1 MNISNRSFL
10 LLVTLLTLPV
20 CQAQADDTDY
30 GVYWDVPLLPITLH
44 VGTQGIEVSG
54 RASVVTPVGV
64 FGMEATS
71 DILEKEKP
79 ARIRDVVVKR
89 NDLLLV
95 VRNTGKWGDK
105 IYKVK
110 DGNEI
115 SVLTNS
121 QSLVMARNGNVV
133 VDVSRGDVNEINFAG
148 KREVFGSASPGR
160 NTQERASGRAVRTP
174 VNETVP
180 MELKIFYRRGDRG
193 IFENLRNSG
202 TLNSGD
208 LYKIVFRASEDSY
221 VYVFNTDDTGRMHR
235 LFPMKA
241 FKGVTV
247 NNFNPIKRGKTY
259 YIPSPGKSFRLD
271 TVTGEGKI
279 LFLAMKKP
287 DKTLESSQFEG
298 NEARMVYL
306 ESLCED
312 CIGEVRF
319 EHR

>member
-1 MNISNRSFL
+1 MSISNRNFL
-10 LLVTLLTLPV
+10 LTMTLLTFFMFPV
-20 CQAQADDTDY
+20 SHADDTEY
-30 GVYWDVPLLPITLH
+30 EVYWDVPLLPITLH

-64 FGMEATS
+64 FGVEATS

-79 ARIRDVVVKR
+79 ARIRDVVVKKE
-89 NDLLLV
+89 DLLLV
-95 VRNTGKWGDK
+95 VRDPRKWDDK

-115 SVLTNS
+115 SVFTNG
-121 QSLVMARNGNVV
+121 QSLVTAKNGNVV
-133 VDVSRGDVNEINFAG
+133 IDVSRGDVSEINFAG
-148 KREVFGSASPGR
+148 KREVFGSAPGR
-160 NTQERASGRAVRTP
+160 EGTSGRAVKTP

-193 IFENLRNSG
+193 VFENLRNRG

-208 LYKIVFRASEDSY
+208 LYKIVFRAAKDSY
-221 VYVFNTDDTGRMHR
+221 VYVFNADDTGRMHR

-241 FKGVTV
+241 FRGVTV
-247 NNFNPIKRGKTY
+247 NNFNPVKRGKTY

-306 ESLCED
+306 ESLCGD